1 MKVNGRLDKYKA
13 RLVVTGTHSKQVE
26 QQIGIRLDTNAE
38 EVQWGKL
45 VWSQEVIHK
54 HGFIGCLTVRDRL
67 STKARLMQWGIGGD
81 PSCLFC
87 RNSIEDM
94 VTSSLLAPLQKE
106 SRGKLWSCVWF
117 QISQPVGMIY

>member
-26 QQIGIRLDTNAE
+26 QQIGIRLDTKVE
-38 EVQWGKL
+38 EVQWWKL

-94 VTSSLLAPLQKE
+94 DHLFFACPFTK
-106 SRGKLWSCVWF
+106 G
-117 QISQPVGMIY
+117 I

>member
-1 MKVNGRLDKYKA
+1 MKANGRLDKYKA
-13 RLVVTGTHSKQVE
+13 RLVVMGTHSKQVE

-54 HGFIGCLTVRDRL
+54 HGYIGCLTMRNRL
-67 STKARLMQWGIGGD
+67 STKARLMQWGIDGD

-94 VTSSLLAPLQKE
+94 DHLFFACPFTK
-106 SRGKLWSCVWF
+106 G
-117 QISQPVGMIY
+117 I